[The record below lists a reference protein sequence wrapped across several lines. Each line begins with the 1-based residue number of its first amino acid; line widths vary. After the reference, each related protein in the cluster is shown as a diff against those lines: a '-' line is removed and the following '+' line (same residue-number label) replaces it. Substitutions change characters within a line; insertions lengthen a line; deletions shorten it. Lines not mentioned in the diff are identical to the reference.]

1 MSYTGVAP
9 TTTTYGPGQSGL
21 NANGQTGAAAA
32 QTGSS
37 TQTSTS
43 AADALSATS
52 GLSSLASNFQSF
64 LSLLTT
70 QLQNQ
75 DPLNPTDTNQ
85 FTEQITQMTGVQ
97 EQLLSNNL
105 LQQLVTEQTGI
116 DAGANMIG
124 KVITA
129 PGATATAPD
138 ITGVVTAAQNVGGQ
152 TMLTVGDNS
161 VALSSVTGIAQNPN
175 NPLASLFGD

>member
-9 TTTTYGPGQSGL
+9 MTTVYTSPTSSSS
-21 NANGQTGAAAA
+21 NAGTGSVTGA
-32 QTGSS
+32 
-37 TQTSTS
+37 QTSS
-43 AADALSATS
+43 ASS
-52 GLSSLASNFQSF
+52 GNLTNTGLASLANNFQSF

-124 KVITA
+124 KVVTA
-129 PGATATAPD
+129 PGATPTAPD
-138 ITGVVTAAQNVGGQ
+138 ISGVVTGAENIGGQ
-152 TMLTVGDNS
+152 TMLNVGSSTVS
-161 VALSSVTGIAQNPN
+161 LSSITGVSQNTN
-175 NPLASLFGD
+175 NPLASLLGE